1 MLYLIYRT
9 NSAPFVRAKDTS
21 LHNNYNRYLPFPQG
35 LFLICEKLSK
45 IGHEDRRPL
54 AKDGYPK
61 DKSPDLSA
69 SRFEDQGAFRIAL
82 LLHQRFTGEPQLHA
96 GIGVDR
102 VVNAAVVRHIAAGH
116 AGVCCVDN
124 GVAFQRGDISLP

>member
-1 MLYLIYRT
+1 M
-9 NSAPFVRAKDTS
+9 
-21 LHNNYNRYLPFPQG
+21 
-35 LFLICEKLSK
+35 ICEKLSK

-61 DKSPDLSA
+61 DKPPDLSA

-102 VVNAAVVRHIAAGH
+102 VCYH
-116 AGVCCVDN
+116 
-124 GVAFQRGDISLP
+124 LPNDF